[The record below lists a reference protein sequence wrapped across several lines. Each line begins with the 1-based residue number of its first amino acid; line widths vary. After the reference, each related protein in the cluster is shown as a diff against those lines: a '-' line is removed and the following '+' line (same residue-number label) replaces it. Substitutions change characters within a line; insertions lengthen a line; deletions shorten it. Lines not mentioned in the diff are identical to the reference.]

1 MYCRQGKNE
10 GLSGFY
16 RRFKNTMDV
25 TENKWGK
32 LVPTAKVTTTNDEEK
47 AHNKFLGRLFLD
59 AVDKE
64 QYAKVIQD
72 LNNNHLA
79 GVNKYPNTVEEAYNL
94 LGNYMGD
101 KQHYRS
107 GGKGED
113 TSTDMETSFAQT
125 GKRIICYKCGKPGHK
140 KPDCPENNKDDD
152 SVSLFSRHNSNA
164 SFNSY

>member
-1 MYCRQGKNE
+1 
-10 GLSGFY
+10 
-16 RRFKNTMDV
+16 MDV

-32 LVPTAKVTTTNDEEK
+32 LVPTAKVTTTNDEDK
-47 AHNKFLGRLFLD
+47 ARNKFLGRLFLD
-59 AVDKE
+59 GVDKE
-64 QYAKVIQD
+64 QYGKVIQD

-107 GGKGED
+107 GDKGED

-152 SVSLFSRHNSNA
+152 SVSMFSRHNSNS
-164 SFNSY
+164 SFNS